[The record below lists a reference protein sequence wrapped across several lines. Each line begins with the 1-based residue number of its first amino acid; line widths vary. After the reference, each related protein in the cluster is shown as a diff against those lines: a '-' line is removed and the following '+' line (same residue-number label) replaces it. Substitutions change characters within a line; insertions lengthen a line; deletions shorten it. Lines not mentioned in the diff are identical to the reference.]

1 MGEMQYGDIETVRLH
16 MNTQKV
22 RTKAFPEKWLRYL
35 GFSDEENTARDVFVR
50 ITAVEGG
57 KLLMERCSIT
67 LGQGIKTT
75 QSKSAPKSEPM
86 VEKTDFSSEPLE
98 KVNPVEVPPAV
109 QIKPEQV

>member
-22 RTKAFPEKWLRYL
+22 RTKAFSEKWLRYL

-67 LGQGIKTT
+67 LGQGIKNVP
-75 QSKSAPKSEPM
+75 PKSELR

-98 KVNPVEVPPAV
+98 KVNPVEAPAV

>member
-57 KLLMERCSIT
+57 KLLMERCSVT

-75 QSKSAPKSEPM
+75 QSKSPKSEPM
-86 VEKTDFSSEPLE
+86 VEKIDFSSEPLE
-98 KVNPVEVPPAV
+98 KVNPVEAPAV